1 MTTPSGTPS
10 DTSPESEEGP
20 IGSRYVRALLRRHN
34 VPSIRHVTTISEV
47 IKVGYQPAYR
57 RMMGQVAWE
66 LEEIEKLATHFGET
80 LADVFSPEKSEAFM
94 PAILVVPPVRLHCQL
109 VLGNPV
115 RDASSRAL
123 VAVKRGEQWMVIPAG
138 EAGVAER
145 FAIGQLR
152 IQGQGDRHWRIAV
165 LDDDAEETSSLA
177 EHFADRGCEVQAF
190 TRTDELVTAVKNRP
204 FDGYVIDWILSEGSA
219 AELVGMIRADD
230 RECPIAVLTGK
241 MRSDVDV
248 EPAVAE
254 AIETYQLLFFEKPTR
269 LPIIS
274 AQLLKALAAR

>member
-1 MTTPSGTPS
+1 MITPPGNQQYA
-10 DTSPESEEGP
+10 SPDSEEGP
-20 IGSRYVRALLRRHN
+20 IGSRYVRALLKRHN
-34 VPSIRHVTTISEV
+34 IPSIRHVTTISEV
-47 IKVGYQPAYR
+47 IKVGYQSAYR
-57 RMMGQVAWE
+57 RMLGQVAWE
-66 LEEIEKLATHFGET
+66 LEEIEKLAMHFGET
-80 LADVFSPEKSEAFM
+80 LADVFSPEKSQPFVSAT
-94 PAILVVPPVRLHCQL
+94 LVVPPVRIPCQL
-109 VLGNPV
+109 ILGTAV
-115 RDASSRAL
+115 RDASPKSL
-123 VAVKRGEQWMVIPAG
+123 VAVERGQQWLVVPAS

-145 FAIGQLR
+145 FAIGRLL
-152 IQGQGDRHWRIAV
+152 IEGQGDRRWSVAV

-177 EHFADRGCEVQAF
+177 AHFADRGCEVQAF
-190 TRTDELVTAVKNRP
+190 TRADELVSALKLRP
-204 FDGYVIDWILSEGSA
+204 FDGYVIDWMLTEGSA